1 MGRQDAPL
9 EYHQPLRSSQI
20 ADLRLAASKMSG
32 PTRRAFE
39 AEMTWKYC
47 EGNPLLA
54 EIVFGWGRHTV
65 EVGLEYRKFGFDHRV
80 GHCGVCH
87 GRASLHLYVP
97 VSCSPEIGR
106 IRPYTMGSSA
116 DVEEAERMYH
126 GSAFLL

>member
-116 DVEEAERMYH
+116 DVEEA
-126 GSAFLL
+126 